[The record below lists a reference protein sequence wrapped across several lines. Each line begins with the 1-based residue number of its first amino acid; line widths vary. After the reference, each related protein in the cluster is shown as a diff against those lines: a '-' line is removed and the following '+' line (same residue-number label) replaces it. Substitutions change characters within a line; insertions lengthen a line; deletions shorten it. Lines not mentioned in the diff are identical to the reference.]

1 MEKSLL
7 PECLL
12 DYNVAVETLPAEEL
26 ELATN
31 GSGDRI
37 NAFD

>member
-7 PECLL
+7 RGGLL
-12 DYNVAVETLPAEEL
+12 DYNVAVENLPAEQV

-37 NAFD
+37 NPFD